1 MIFISN
7 AKTLYNKIRFI
18 SITVF
23 VVVLFNYFSFHSLL
37 NCEDLHYTFLFKE
50 FYFNPWIWETIK
62 KSYFIVVIFSWIL
75 ISINLYNKLSFK
87 SQDSKCSS
95 QSTDNS
101 SNLSLNVGIDQT
113 KLLPVVIPEKG
124 LYQNILIT
132 GTIGTG
138 KTSSAIYP
146 FIYQLL
152 SKNIG
157 MLILDVKGNLHIK
170 VKELAKKYNRNVRVI
185 ELSGKETY
193 NPLDKPNLKPSVL
206 ANRLR
211 TILSL
216 FSNQNVTDTYWMDKV
231 ELYLTEC
238 IKLCRMYNKDYVT
251 FVELHKLIY
260 DKKYLKEKIESVKD
274 LFLQNK
280 LTYNQTYDFSTCIDF
295 FQNEFQTLDSKVLSI
310 IQSEISRIT
319 QLFIND
325 LDIKETFCP
334 KKENISFR
342 GFENLGND
350 IVVLNMNVAEYRNLA
365 KIMAAYLKLDFQSE
379 VLMKLAKKQNIS
391 PVAFVCDEYS
401 EYVTENDASFF
412 SQSREAKCINIISTQ
427 SYTSLLNAVKDQN
440 SAKVIIQSLVNKIWF
455 RTDDIFTIEE
465 AQKQLGKEDK
475 VKFSRSLS
483 ENAKE
488 TKYNYIL
495 KTFRSENSNLSES
508 ISTQIQHDFIFDIN
522 TFSMELKTFEA
533 ICFLTTGKEIL
544 KPAKVRLTPIFELE
558 NKTRKFI

>member
-1 MIFISN
+1 M
-7 AKTLYNKIRFI
+7 T
-18 SITVF
+18 
-23 VVVLFNYFSFHSLL
+23 FNYFFFHSLF
-37 NCEDLHYTFLFKE
+37 NCEELHYTFLFKE
-50 FYFNPWIWETIK
+50 FYFNPWTWEKIK
-62 KSYFIVVIFSWIL
+62 NYYSIVVVISWIL
-75 ISINLYNKLSFK
+75 ISISFYNKLSFT
-87 SQDSKCSS
+87 SQDDSKPIN
-95 QSTDNS
+95 STNTASD
-101 SNLSLNVGIDQT
+101 LSLTLGKNKDS
-113 KLLPVVIPEKG
+113 LLPVIIPKKG
-124 LYQNILIT
+124 LYQNVLIT

-146 FIYQLL
+146 FIHQLL
-152 SKNIG
+152 KHDMG

-170 VKELAKKYNRNVRVI
+170 VKEMAKKLNKKVRVI

-193 NPLDKPNLKPSVL
+193 NPLDKPHLKPSIL

-216 FSNQNVTDTYWMDKV
+216 FSNQNATDTYWMDKV

-238 IKLCRMYNKDYVT
+238 IKLCRMYNDNYVT
-251 FVELHKLIY
+251 FTELHKLIY
-260 DKKYLKEKIESVKD
+260 DKKYLKEKIEFVKN

-280 LTYNQTYDFSTCIDF
+280 LNYNQTYDFSTCIDF
-295 FQNEFQTLDSKVLSI
+295 FQSEFQTLDSKVLSI

-325 LDIKETFCP
+325 LDVKQTFCP
-334 KKENISFR
+334 NKEDITFN

-365 KIMAAYLKLDFQSE
+365 KVMAAYLKLDFQSE
-379 VLMKLAKKQNIS
+379 ILMKLAKKQNIS
-391 PVAFVCDEYS
+391 TVAFVCDEYS
-401 EYVTENDASFF
+401 EYATENDASFF

-427 SYTSLLNAVKDQN
+427 SYTSLLNAVREQN
-440 SAKVIIQSLVNKIWF
+440 AAKVIIQSLVNKIWF

-475 VKFSRSLS
+475 IKYSRSMS

-488 TKYNYIL
+488 TKYSYIL

-508 ISTQIQHDFIFDIN
+508 ISTQVQHDFVYDIN
-522 TFSMELKTFEA
+522 AFSMELKTFEA
-533 ICFLTTGKEIL
+533 ICFITTGQEIL
-544 KPAKVRLTPIFELE
+544 RPQVVRLTPIFEIE
-558 NKTRKFI
+558 NKAKKFI

>member
-1 MIFISN
+1 MI
-7 AKTLYNKIRFI
+7 
-18 SITVF
+18 
-23 VVVLFNYFSFHSLL
+23 FNYFFFHSLF
-37 NCEDLHYTFLFKE
+37 NCEELQYTFLFKE
-50 FYFNPWIWETIK
+50 FYFNPWTWEKIK
-62 KSYFIVVIFSWIL
+62 NYYSIVVIISWIL
-75 ISINLYNKLSFK
+75 ISISFYNKLSFT
-87 SQDSKCSS
+87 SQDDSKPIN
-95 QSTDNS
+95 STNTASD
-101 SNLSLNVGIDQT
+101 LSLTLGKNKDS
-113 KLLPVVIPEKG
+113 LLPVIIPEKG
-124 LYQNILIT
+124 LYQNVLIT

-146 FIYQLL
+146 FIHQLL
-152 SKNIG
+152 KHDMG

-170 VKELAKKYNRNVRVI
+170 VKEMAKKLNKKVRVI

-193 NPLDKPNLKPSVL
+193 NPLDKPHLKPSIL

-216 FSNQNVTDTYWMDKV
+216 FSNQNATDTYWMDKV

-238 IKLCRMYNKDYVT
+238 IKLCRMYNDNYVT
-251 FVELHKLIY
+251 FTELHKLIY
-260 DKKYLKEKIESVKD
+260 DKKYLKEKIEFVKN

-280 LTYNQTYDFSTCIDF
+280 LNYNQTYDFSTCIDF
-295 FQNEFQTLDSKVLSI
+295 FQSEFQTLDSKVLSI

-325 LDIKETFCP
+325 LDVKQTFCP
-334 KKENISFR
+334 NKEDITFN

-365 KIMAAYLKLDFQSE
+365 KVMAAYLKLDFQSE
-379 VLMKLAKKQNIS
+379 ILMKLAKKQNIS
-391 PVAFVCDEYS
+391 TVAFVCDEYS
-401 EYVTENDASFF
+401 EYATENDASFF

-427 SYTSLLNAVKDQN
+427 SYTSLLNAVREQN
-440 SAKVIIQSLVNKIWF
+440 AAKVIIQSLVNKIWF

-475 VKFSRSLS
+475 IKYSRSMS

-488 TKYNYIL
+488 TKYSYIL

-508 ISTQIQHDFIFDIN
+508 ISTQVQHDFVYDIN
-522 TFSMELKTFEA
+522 AFSMELKTFEA
-533 ICFLTTGKEIL
+533 ICFITTGQEIL
-544 KPAKVRLTPIFELE
+544 RPQVVRLTPIFEIE
-558 NKTRKFI
+558 NKAKKFI

>member
-1 MIFISN
+1 MI
-7 AKTLYNKIRFI
+7 
-18 SITVF
+18 
-23 VVVLFNYFSFHSLL
+23 FNYFFFHSLF
-37 NCEDLHYTFLFKE
+37 NCEELHYTFLFKE
-50 FYFNPWIWETIK
+50 FYFNPWTWEKIK
-62 KSYFIVVIFSWIL
+62 NYYSIVVVISWIL
-75 ISINLYNKLSFK
+75 ISISFYNKLSFT
-87 SQDSKCSS
+87 SQDDSKSIN
-95 QSTDNS
+95 STNTASD
-101 SNLSLNVGIDQT
+101 LSLTLGKNKDS
-113 KLLPVVIPEKG
+113 LLPVIIPEKG
-124 LYQNILIT
+124 LYQNVLIT

-146 FIYQLL
+146 FIHQLL
-152 SKNIG
+152 KHDMG

-170 VKELAKKYNRNVRVI
+170 VKEMAKKLNKKVRVI

-193 NPLDKPNLKPSVL
+193 NPLDKPHLKPSIL

-216 FSNQNVTDTYWMDKV
+216 FSNQNATDTYWMDKV

-238 IKLCRMYNKDYVT
+238 IKLCRMYDDNYVT
-251 FVELHKLIY
+251 FTELHKLIY
-260 DKKYLKEKIESVKD
+260 DKKYLKEKIEFVKN

-280 LTYNQTYDFSTCIDF
+280 LNYNQTYDFSTCIDF
-295 FQNEFQTLDSKVLSI
+295 FQSEFQTLDSKVLSI

-325 LDIKETFCP
+325 LDVKQTFCP
-334 KKENISFR
+334 NKEDITFN

-365 KIMAAYLKLDFQSE
+365 KVLAAYLKLDFQSE
-379 VLMKLAKKQNIS
+379 ILMKLAKKQNIS
-391 PVAFVCDEYS
+391 TVAFVCDEYS
-401 EYVTENDASFF
+401 EYATENDASFF

-427 SYTSLLNAVKDQN
+427 SYTSLLNAVREQN
-440 SAKVIIQSLVNKIWF
+440 AAKVIIQSLVNKIWF

-475 VKFSRSLS
+475 IKYSRSLS

-488 TKYNYIL
+488 TKYSYIL

-508 ISTQIQHDFIFDIN
+508 ISTQVQHDFVYDIN
-522 TFSMELKTFEA
+522 AFSMELKTFEA
-533 ICFLTTGKEIL
+533 ICFITTGQEIL
-544 KPAKVRLTPIFELE
+544 RPQVVRLTPIFEIE
-558 NKTRKFI
+558 NKAKKFI

>member
-1 MIFISN
+1 M
-7 AKTLYNKIRFI
+7 
-18 SITVF
+18 
-23 VVVLFNYFSFHSLL
+23 
-37 NCEDLHYTFLFKE
+37 FKE
-50 FYFNPWIWETIK
+50 FYFNPWEWDKIK
-62 KSYFIVVIFSWIL
+62 EYYIITLVISWIL
-75 ISINLYNKLSFK
+75 ISFNFYSKLPFTSQDDSMSINLSN
-87 SQDSKCSS
+87 
-95 QSTDNS
+95 TS
-101 SNLSLNVGIDQT
+101 SNLSLTIGKNKDSSI
-113 KLLPVVIPEKG
+113 PVIIPEKG

-146 FIYQLL
+146 FIYQFL
-152 SKNIG
+152 KHDMG

-170 VKELAKKYNRNVRVI
+170 VKEMARQLNKTVKVI

-193 NPLDKPNLKPSVL
+193 NPLDKPHLKPSIL

-216 FSNQNVTDTYWMDKV
+216 FSNQNATDTYWMDKV

-238 IKLCRMYNKDYVT
+238 IKLCRMYNNNYVT
-251 FVELHKLIY
+251 FTELHKLIY
-260 DKKYLKEKIESVKD
+260 DKKYLKEKIEFVKD

-295 FQNEFQTLDSKVLSI
+295 FQSEFQTLDSKVLSI

-325 LDIKETFCP
+325 LDVKQTFCP
-334 KKENISFR
+334 NKEDITFS
-342 GFENLGND
+342 GFEDLGND

-365 KIMAAYLKLDFQSE
+365 KVMAAYLKLDFQSE
-379 VLMKLAKKQNIS
+379 ILMKLAKKQNIS
-391 PVAFVCDEYS
+391 TVAFVCDEYS
-401 EYVTENDASFF
+401 EYATENDASFF

-440 SAKVIIQSLVNKIWF
+440 AAKVIIQSLVNKIWF

-475 VKFSRSLS
+475 IKYSRSLS

-488 TKYNYIL
+488 TTYNYIL

-508 ISTQIQHDFIFDIN
+508 ISTQVHHDFVYDIN
-522 TFSMELKTFEA
+522 AFSMELKTFEA
-533 ICFLTTGKEIL
+533 ICFITTGGEIL
-544 KPAKVRLTPIFELE
+544 KPQIVRLTPIFEIE
-558 NKTRKFI
+558 NKVKKFI

>member
-1 MIFISN
+1 MI
-7 AKTLYNKIRFI
+7 
-18 SITVF
+18 
-23 VVVLFNYFSFHSLL
+23 FNYFFFHSLF
-37 NCEDLHYTFLFKE
+37 NCEELHYTFLFKE
-50 FYFNPWIWETIK
+50 FYFNPWTWEKIK
-62 KSYFIVVIFSWIL
+62 NYYSIVVVISWIL
-75 ISINLYNKLSFK
+75 ISISFYNKLSFT
-87 SQDSKCSS
+87 SQDDSKSIN
-95 QSTDNS
+95 STNTASD
-101 SNLSLNVGIDQT
+101 LSLTLGKNKDS
-113 KLLPVVIPEKG
+113 LLPVIIPEKG
-124 LYQNILIT
+124 LYQNVLIT

-146 FIYQLL
+146 FIHQLL
-152 SKNIG
+152 KHDMG

-170 VKELAKKYNRNVRVI
+170 VKEMAKKLNKKVRVI

-193 NPLDKPNLKPSVL
+193 NPLDKPHLKPSIL

-216 FSNQNVTDTYWMDKV
+216 FSNQNATDTYWMDKV

-238 IKLCRMYNKDYVT
+238 IKLCRMYNDNYVT
-251 FVELHKLIY
+251 FTELHKLIY
-260 DKKYLKEKIESVKD
+260 DKKYLKEKIEFVKN

-280 LTYNQTYDFSTCIDF
+280 LNYNQTYDFSTCIDF
-295 FQNEFQTLDSKVLSI
+295 FQSEFQTLDSKVLSI

-325 LDIKETFCP
+325 LDVKQTFCP
-334 KKENISFR
+334 NKEDITFN

-365 KIMAAYLKLDFQSE
+365 KVMAAYLKLDFQSE
-379 VLMKLAKKQNIS
+379 ILMKLAKKQNIS
-391 PVAFVCDEYS
+391 TVAFVCDEYS
-401 EYVTENDASFF
+401 EYATENDASFF

-427 SYTSLLNAVKDQN
+427 SYTSLLNAVREQN
-440 SAKVIIQSLVNKIWF
+440 AAKVIIQSLVNKIWF

-475 VKFSRSLS
+475 IKYSRSLS

-488 TKYNYIL
+488 TKYSYIL

-508 ISTQIQHDFIFDIN
+508 ISTQVQHDFVYDIN
-522 TFSMELKTFEA
+522 AFSMELKTFEA
-533 ICFLTTGKEIL
+533 ICFITTGQEIL
-544 KPAKVRLTPIFELE
+544 RPQVVRLTPIFEIE
-558 NKTRKFI
+558 NKAKKFI

>member
-1 MIFISN
+1 MI
-7 AKTLYNKIRFI
+7 
-18 SITVF
+18 
-23 VVVLFNYFSFHSLL
+23 FNYFFFHSLF
-37 NCEDLHYTFLFKE
+37 NCEELHYTFLFKE
-50 FYFNPWIWETIK
+50 FYFNPWTWEKIK
-62 KSYFIVVIFSWIL
+62 NYYSIVVVISWIL
-75 ISINLYNKLSFK
+75 ISISFYNKLSFT
-87 SQDSKCSS
+87 SQDDSKSIN
-95 QSTDNS
+95 STNTASD
-101 SNLSLNVGIDQT
+101 LSLTLGKNKDS
-113 KLLPVVIPEKG
+113 LLPVIIPEKG
-124 LYQNILIT
+124 LYQNVLIT

-146 FIYQLL
+146 FIHQLL
-152 SKNIG
+152 KHDMG

-170 VKELAKKYNRNVRVI
+170 VKEMAKKLNKKVRVI

-193 NPLDKPNLKPSVL
+193 NPLDKPHLKPSIL

-216 FSNQNVTDTYWMDKV
+216 FSNQNATDTYWMDKV

-238 IKLCRMYNKDYVT
+238 IKLCRMYNDNYVT
-251 FVELHKLIY
+251 FTELHKLIY
-260 DKKYLKEKIESVKD
+260 DKKYLKEKIEFVKN

-280 LTYNQTYDFSTCIDF
+280 LNYNQTYDFSTCIDF
-295 FQNEFQTLDSKVLSI
+295 FQSEFQALDSKVLSI

-325 LDIKETFCP
+325 LDVKQTFCP
-334 KKENISFR
+334 NKEDITFN

-365 KIMAAYLKLDFQSE
+365 KVMAAYLKLDFQSE
-379 VLMKLAKKQNIS
+379 ILMKLAKKQNIS
-391 PVAFVCDEYS
+391 TVAFVCDEYS
-401 EYVTENDASFF
+401 EYATENDASFF

-427 SYTSLLNAVKDQN
+427 SYTSLLNAVREQN
-440 SAKVIIQSLVNKIWF
+440 AAKVIIQSLVNKIWF

-475 VKFSRSLS
+475 IKYSRSLS

-488 TKYNYIL
+488 TKYSYIL

-508 ISTQIQHDFIFDIN
+508 ISTQVQHDFVYDIN
-522 TFSMELKTFEA
+522 AFSMELKTFEA
-533 ICFLTTGKEIL
+533 ICFITTGQEIL
-544 KPAKVRLTPIFELE
+544 RPQVVRLTPIFEIE
-558 NKTRKFI
+558 NKAKKFI

>member
-1 MIFISN
+1 M
-7 AKTLYNKIRFI
+7 
-18 SITVF
+18 
-23 VVVLFNYFSFHSLL
+23 
-37 NCEDLHYTFLFKE
+37 FKE
-50 FYFNPWIWETIK
+50 FYFNPWEWDKIK
-62 KSYFIVVIFSWIL
+62 EYYIITLVISWIL
-75 ISINLYNKLSFK
+75 ISFNFYSKLPFT
-87 SQDSKCSS
+87 SQDDSMSVNLS
-95 QSTDNS
+95 NTS
-101 SNLSLNVGIDQT
+101 SNLSLTIGKNKDSSI
-113 KLLPVVIPEKG
+113 PVIIPEKG

-146 FIYQLL
+146 FIYQFL
-152 SKNIG
+152 KHDMG

-170 VKELAKKYNRNVRVI
+170 VKEMARQLNKTVKVI

-193 NPLDKPNLKPSVL
+193 NPLDKPHLKPSIL

-216 FSNQNVTDTYWMDKV
+216 FSNQNATDTYWMDKV

-238 IKLCRMYNKDYVT
+238 IKLCRMYNNNYVT
-251 FVELHKLIY
+251 FTELHKLIY
-260 DKKYLKEKIESVKD
+260 DKKYLKEKIEFVKD

-295 FQNEFQTLDSKVLSI
+295 FQSEFQTLDSKVLSI

-325 LDIKETFCP
+325 LDVKQTFCP
-334 KKENISFR
+334 NKEDITFS
-342 GFENLGND
+342 GFEDLGND

-365 KIMAAYLKLDFQSE
+365 KVMAAYLKLDFQSE
-379 VLMKLAKKQNIS
+379 ILMKLAKKQNIS
-391 PVAFVCDEYS
+391 TVAFVCDEYS
-401 EYVTENDASFF
+401 EYATENDASFF

-440 SAKVIIQSLVNKIWF
+440 AAKVIIQSLVNKIWF

-475 VKFSRSLS
+475 IKYSRSLS

-488 TKYNYIL
+488 TTYNYIL

-508 ISTQIQHDFIFDIN
+508 ISTQVHHDFVYDIN
-522 TFSMELKTFEA
+522 AFSMELKTFEA
-533 ICFLTTGKEIL
+533 ICFITTGEEIL
-544 KPAKVRLTPIFELE
+544 KPQIVRLTPIFEIE
-558 NKTRKFI
+558 NKVKKFI

>member
-1 MIFISN
+1 M
-7 AKTLYNKIRFI
+7 
-18 SITVF
+18 
-23 VVVLFNYFSFHSLL
+23 LFNYFSFHSLL

-87 SQDSKCSS
+87 SQDSNCSS

>member
-1 MIFISN
+1 MI
-7 AKTLYNKIRFI
+7 
-18 SITVF
+18 
-23 VVVLFNYFSFHSLL
+23 FNYFFFHSLF
-37 NCEDLHYTFLFKE
+37 NCEELHYTFLFKE
-50 FYFNPWIWETIK
+50 FYFNPWTWEKIK
-62 KSYFIVVIFSWIL
+62 NYYSIVVVISWIL
-75 ISINLYNKLSFK
+75 ISISFYNKLSFT
-87 SQDSKCSS
+87 SQDDSKSIN
-95 QSTDNS
+95 STNTASD
-101 SNLSLNVGIDQT
+101 LSLTLGKNKDS
-113 KLLPVVIPEKG
+113 LLPVIIPEKG
-124 LYQNILIT
+124 LYQNVLIT

-146 FIYQLL
+146 FIHQLL
-152 SKNIG
+152 KHDMG

-170 VKELAKKYNRNVRVI
+170 VKEMAKKLNKKVRVI

-193 NPLDKPNLKPSVL
+193 NPLDKPHLKPSIL

-216 FSNQNVTDTYWMDKV
+216 FSNQNATDTYWMDKV

-238 IKLCRMYNKDYVT
+238 IKLCRMYNDNYVT
-251 FVELHKLIY
+251 FTELHKLIY
-260 DKKYLKEKIESVKD
+260 DKKYLKEKIEFVKN

-280 LTYNQTYDFSTCIDF
+280 LNYNQTYDFSTCIDF
-295 FQNEFQTLDSKVLSI
+295 FQSEFQTLDSKVLSI

-325 LDIKETFCP
+325 LDVKQTFCP
-334 KKENISFR
+334 NKEDITFN

-365 KIMAAYLKLDFQSE
+365 KVMAAYLKLDFQSE
-379 VLMKLAKKQNIS
+379 ILMKLAKKQNIS
-391 PVAFVCDEYS
+391 TVAFVCDEYS
-401 EYVTENDASFF
+401 EYATENDASFF

-427 SYTSLLNAVKDQN
+427 SYTSLLNAVREQN
-440 SAKVIIQSLVNKIWF
+440 AAKVIIQSLVNKIWF

-475 VKFSRSLS
+475 IKYSRSLS

-488 TKYNYIL
+488 TKYSYIL

-508 ISTQIQHDFIFDIN
+508 ISTQVQHDFVYDIN
-522 TFSMELKTFEA
+522 EFSMELKTFEA
-533 ICFLTTGKEIL
+533 ICFITTGQEIL
-544 KPAKVRLTPIFELE
+544 RPQVVRLTPIFEIE
-558 NKTRKFI
+558 NKAKKFI

>member
-1 MIFISN
+1 MI
-7 AKTLYNKIRFI
+7 
-18 SITVF
+18 
-23 VVVLFNYFSFHSLL
+23 FNYFFFHSLF
-37 NCEDLHYTFLFKE
+37 NCEELHYTFLFKE
-50 FYFNPWIWETIK
+50 FYFNPWTWEKIK
-62 KSYFIVVIFSWIL
+62 NYYSIVVVISWIL
-75 ISINLYNKLSFK
+75 ISISFYNKLSFT
-87 SQDSKCSS
+87 SQDDSKSIN
-95 QSTDNS
+95 STNTASD
-101 SNLSLNVGIDQT
+101 LSLTLGKNKDS
-113 KLLPVVIPEKG
+113 LLPVIIPEKG
-124 LYQNILIT
+124 LYQNVLIT

-146 FIYQLL
+146 FIHQLL
-152 SKNIG
+152 KHDMG

-170 VKELAKKYNRNVRVI
+170 EMAKKLNKKVRVI

-193 NPLDKPNLKPSVL
+193 NPLDKPHLKPSIL

-216 FSNQNVTDTYWMDKV
+216 FSNQNATDTYWMDKV

-238 IKLCRMYNKDYVT
+238 IKLCRMYNDNYVT
-251 FVELHKLIY
+251 FTELHKLIY
-260 DKKYLKEKIESVKD
+260 DKKYLKEKIEFVKN

-280 LTYNQTYDFSTCIDF
+280 LNYNQTYDFSTCIDF
-295 FQNEFQTLDSKVLSI
+295 FQSEFQALDSKVLSI

-325 LDIKETFCP
+325 LDVKQTFCP
-334 KKENISFR
+334 NKEDITFN

-365 KIMAAYLKLDFQSE
+365 KVMAAYLKLDFQSE
-379 VLMKLAKKQNIS
+379 ILMKLAKKQNIS
-391 PVAFVCDEYS
+391 TVAFVCDEYS
-401 EYVTENDASFF
+401 EYATENDASFF

-427 SYTSLLNAVKDQN
+427 SYTSLLNAVREQN
-440 SAKVIIQSLVNKIWF
+440 AAKVIIQSLVNKIWF

-475 VKFSRSLS
+475 IKYSRSLS

-488 TKYNYIL
+488 TKYSYIL

-508 ISTQIQHDFIFDIN
+508 ISTQVQHDFVYDIN
-522 TFSMELKTFEA
+522 AFSMELKTFEA
-533 ICFLTTGKEIL
+533 ICFITTGQEIL
-544 KPAKVRLTPIFELE
+544 RPQVVRLTPIFEIE
-558 NKTRKFI
+558 NKAKKFI